1 MRISTLGALTAVLG
15 AAFAGN
21 AGAQTVVS
29 SNVEVDTIWSGTV
42 ILQQPIFVKAG
53 ATLTIEEGTIVR
65 GQPRTAAVLAGSSA
79 GTPGA
84 LIVTNN
90 GTIIA
95 NGTESN
101 PIIMTTAA
109 VDNNDDGIAD
119 DDDANGFLDEWV
131 SGDTFLD
138 ANPSTAPLAPL
149 NAASRPNVSLWG
161 GLVVLGNASTNLTNA
176 AGLGLGRKTVEGLTV
191 PGFPPADATYGGDV
205 ATGDDADSSGSLSYI
220 SVRHAGDEIGNS
232 NELNGVTLAG
242 VGTGTELHHIEVYCN
257 FDDGIEWFGGTVNG
271 HHLQV
276 VFAGDD
282 AFDVD
287 QGYRGTNQFMV
298 AMLPFFNPIDLG
310 GPPVDVFGSAGG
322 DKGCECDGDDSDVV
336 VDIGPPPVLD
346 VNLVGG
352 QPTPFQ
358 NSNFYNF
365 TIAGSAQGTTY
376 NGHTNDNDGW
386 EMRNGYAGSINNG
399 IIMNTGVR
407 EGLDFAG
414 GGVAPFTTVENANA
428 GRIAANAMTCD
439 AVTGSAADA
448 DVVFNAGARNLTC
461 ANGVNQADFRI
472 NQRDTSFTPTG
483 VGGFLAASLTSPDLI
498 DLRPSLL
505 NATMADGIVPAFPL
519 DPATYRGAFDA
530 VSAPW
535 TAGWTALA
543 VSGVQAVPEPGLIQ
557 LLGAGA
563 MGLAAV
569 SRRRR

>member
-1 MRISTLGALTAVLG
+1 MRISSLGALTAVLG
-15 AAFAGN
+15 AAFAGT

-29 SNVEVDTIWSGTV
+29 SDVTVDTTWTGTV
-42 ILQQPIFVKAG
+42 VLQQPVFVKNG

-65 GQPRTAAVLAGSSA
+65 GQPRTAAVLAGSVV
-79 GTPGA
+79 GTPGT

-95 NGTESN
+95 NGTATN

-109 VDNNDDGIAD
+109 VDNNADGVAD
-119 DDDANGFLDEWV
+119 DDDSNGFRDAWV
-131 SGDTFLD
+131 PGDMFLD
-138 ANPSTAPLAPL
+138 ANPQTTPLAPL
-149 NAASRPNVSLWG
+149 NAAGGANVSLWG

-176 AGLGLGRKTVEGLTV
+176 AGLGLGKKTVEGLTV
-191 PGFPPADATYGGDV
+191 PGFPAADATYGGSV

-220 SVRHAGDEIGNS
+220 SIRHAGDEIGNS
-232 NELNGVTLAG
+232 NELNGLTLAG

-298 AMLPFFNPIDLG
+298 AMLPFFNASSG
-310 GPPVDVFGSAGG
+310 VFGSVGG

-336 VDIGPPPVLD
+336 LDPGPPAILD
-346 VNLVGG
+346 VNLVSG

-365 TIAGSAQGTTY
+365 TVTGSAQGATF
-376 NGHTNDNDGW
+376 NSHVNDNDGW

-399 IIMNTGVR
+399 LIMDTGTR
-407 EGLDFAG
+407 QGLDLAG
-414 GGVAPFTTVENANA
+414 GGTGSFTTNLNASNGLIVANA
-428 GRIAANAMTCD
+428 VTCD
-439 AVTGSAADA
+439 DVASAPASPEGT
-448 DVVFNAGARNLTC
+448 VFS
-461 ANGVNQADFRI
+461 NGVRNIGCADGVNDANFAV

-483 VGGFLAASLTSPDLI
+483 TGGFLPVALTAGSPI
-498 DLRPSLL
+498 DLRPSAL
-505 NATMADGIVPAFPL
+505 NTTMADGIVPALPL
-519 DPATYRGAFDA
+519 ENATYRGAYDA
-530 VSAPW
+530 SSAPW

-543 VSGVQAVPEPGLIQ
+543 VSGMQAVPEPGLAQ

-563 MGLAAV
+563 MGLMAL